1 MKRLNALAH
10 ICEFSWLNEEHF
22 PDKYINESIYEEI
35 IDMGLF
41 LPETIFNCNW
51 LYQDIPCTTLF
62 TPILTEEG
70 LCFTF
75 NSINSREIYTDEF
88 VLVYNIVRQL
98 FFVHGQILGSRQ
110 KKQLSNSSEFSRR
123 NVEIKFLLFLECH
136 LK

>member
-22 PDKYINESIYEEI
+22 PDEYINESIYEEI

-51 LYQDIPCTTLF
+51 LYQDVPSTILF

-88 VLVYNIVRQL
+88 VLVYHIVRQL
-98 FFVHGQILGSRQ
+98 FFCAWSNFGKPT
-110 KKQLSNSSEFSRR
+110 KKTA
-123 NVEIKFLLFLECH
+123 VEQF
-136 LK
+136 

>member
-10 ICEFSWLNEEHF
+10 ICEFVWLNEQHF
-22 PDKYINESIYEEI
+22 PDEYINESIYEEI
-35 IDMGLF
+35 IDMGPF

-51 LYQDIPCTTLF
+51 LYQDVPCATLF

-98 FFVHGQILGSRQ
+98 LICAW
-110 KKQLSNSSEFSRR
+110 SNFGKSTKNNSFRT
-123 NVEIKFLLFLECH
+123 FLNSQEEWSIRLNCSLF
-136 LK
+136 

>member
-10 ICEFSWLNEEHF
+10 ICEFVWLNEQHF
-22 PDKYINESIYEEI
+22 PDEYTNESIYEEI
-35 IDMGLF
+35 IDMGPF

-51 LYQDIPCTTLF
+51 LYQDVPCATLF

-98 FFVHGQILGSRQ
+98 FFVYGQILGSRQ
-110 KKQLSNSSEFSRR
+110 KITAFEHF
-123 NVEIKFLLFLECH
+123 
-136 LK
+136 